1 MSFLFEE
8 LTREECEAIRE
19 QDGYFRGKEEGIK
32 EGIKETS
39 ILIAKKMK
47 EKGED
52 VEKIA
57 LYTNLSV
64 EEIENA

>member
-39 ILIAKKMK
+39 VLIAKKMK

-52 VEKIA
+52 IEKIV
-57 LYTNLSV
+57 LYTGLSV
-64 EEIENA
+64 KDIENL